1 MKRAIISQYD
11 QLKGRLGGYAAM
23 LNYRYLNLC
32 IKAEQASL
40 VPVKVMIEDEG
51 KNLED
56 VANIAMDGEY
66 GFKVFPKYEEDLL
79 PIAKGI
85 AMVHPEFKQERKS
98 LTVEMDDGQKIDV
111 EYLLLTMPEVD
122 DNRYDVLKQA
132 TNAMYEECKIQME
145 AAKSEVEA
153 QIALLSVD
161 EKAEDIDKVKDAI
174 KELNKTWTEKRDQL
188 HEDKLKEIEEAHQK
202 YLQNQAAAEQKRKE
216 QEQATGDGGKTLDM
230 SQLQG

>member
-1 MKRAIISQYD
+1 MKRAIISQYE
-11 QLKGRLGGYAAM
+11 QLKGRLEGYAAM
-23 LNYRYLNLC
+23 LNYRYMNLC
-32 IKAEQASL
+32 IKAEQAAL
-40 VPVKVMIEDEG
+40 IPVRVTIEDEG

-79 PIAKGI
+79 AIGKGI
-85 AMVHPEFKQERKS
+85 AMVHPEFKQERKN

-122 DNRYDVLKQA
+122 DNRYDILKQA
-132 TNAMYEECKIQME
+132 TNGMYEECKIQME
-145 AAKSEVEA
+145 VAKSEVEA
-153 QIALLSVD
+153 QIAILSVD

-188 HEDKLKEIEEAHQK
+188 HDDKLKEIEEAHQK
-202 YLQNQAAAEQKRKE
+202 YLQDQATTAQKRQEE
-216 QEQATGDGGKTLDM
+216 QQAVGDGGKTLDI

>member
-40 VPVKVMIEDEG
+40 VPVKVMIEGEG

-56 VANIAMDGEY
+56 VANVAMDGEY

-79 PIAKGI
+79 PIGKGI

-98 LTVEMDDGQKIDV
+98 LTVELDDGQKIDV

>member
-1 MKRAIISQYD
+1 
-11 QLKGRLGGYAAM
+11 M

-40 VPVKVMIEDEG
+40 VPVKVMIEGEG

-56 VANIAMDGEY
+56 VANVAMDGEY

-79 PIAKGI
+79 AIGKGI